1 MARKSAAPDSFRLLV
16 NPFRKI
22 SPATCCDTPK
32 KCNSRQPSAF
42 GQSPAKSPVSLR
54 RFTPKKTFR
63 PDRLRLLVNPL
74 QKVSLAFGDMP
85 RKNVE
90 TRQPST
96 FGQFLAKSLASVRRY
111 APKKRSRQIA
121 FGFWSIPYKKPLQ
134 RPEMYLEKIFRSD
147 CLRLLVDP
155 LRKASPAFGDIP
167 RKNVYARPL
176 PAAFSY
182 RP

>member
-147 CLRLLVDP
+147 CLRLLVNSLQKVP
-155 LRKASPAFGDIP
+155 LAFGDIP
-167 RKNVYARPL
+167 RKNVYARLP
-176 PAAFSY
+176 PAAFSH
-182 RP
+182 RS